1 MFSCLTQRAS
11 FGLYIIFRISII
23 IELFYVYWLSSFPF
37 LTSIVSFFLHYNLLD
52 FIFIS
57 SPFSSFFLIFPLSH
71 SLFLIIYCITYSLP
85 FSRSPSCSLVLSL
98 IFFFFFAIIVF
109 KLSRSLALSSL
120 FFCNHRLQEEVE
132 IQSPEYLPLGAIIPV
147 LLYFCFIV
155 RRGYNFHARECVS
168 WGL

>member
-1 MFSCLTQRAS
+1 MFSCLPQRAS

-120 FFCNHRLQEEVE
+120 FFLQ
-132 IQSPEYLPLGAIIPV
+132 SSSSRRSWNSKSRV
-147 LLYFCFIV
+147 LSSG
-155 RRGYNFHARECVS
+155 GYNP
-168 WGL
+168 GLAIFLFYCATGL